1 MSNRKI
7 LIDEKLL
14 DNLLLKSLPQ
24 EYEVLSYTH
33 QLTED
38 EEEYLLILLAL
49 LYDIIESTRAWV
61 LSLKDITNLDG
72 LDVFFFD
79 EMDDE
84 IDRLFKEHFDS
95 VIILLSMFYD
105 TGKNVAVNE
114 LNVTPVPYV
123 NESLLLS
130 IIKHH
135 NYQVI
140 NNMLKDLSKNLRDI
154 VWNGIKDKLDIDEIA
169 ENLLKKGLQPIGKF
183 TPQQRARMIAVTER
197 SRAYNSAKLQ
207 TYHNYGVKLVDIITA
222 HDSKVCSICWDNESN
237 NPYTI
242 EEAQDLIPTHPYCR
256 CEYFPHLDDERYIDD
271 LIPED
276 FVVDLTNY

>member
-1 MSNRKI
+1 MSKKV
-7 LIDEKLL
+7 LIDEGLF

-24 EYEVLSYTH
+24 EYEVLSYTY
-33 QLTED
+33 QLKED
-38 EEEYLLILLAL
+38 EEEYLLILLSL
-49 LYDIIESTRAWV
+49 FYEIIESTRKWV
-61 LSLKDITNLDG
+61 LSFKGINNLEDLDI
-72 LDVFFFD
+72 FFFD

-84 IDRLFKEHFDS
+84 INDLFKTHFES
-95 VIILLSMFYD
+95 IVLLLSMFYD
-105 TGKNVAVNE
+105 TGKNVAVRE
-114 LNVTPVPYV
+114 LNVTLVPYV

-140 NNMLKDLSKNLRDI
+140 NNIIKDISKNLRDI
-154 VWNGIKDKLDIDEIA
+154 VWNGVKDKLDIDEIA

-207 TYHNYGVKLVDIITA
+207 TYHNYGVKYVDIITA
-222 HDSKVCSICWDNESN
+222 HDSKVCSICWENESN
-237 NPYTI
+237 NPYSI
-242 EEAQDLIPTHPYCR
+242 EEAQDIIPSHPYCR
-256 CEYFPHLDDERYIDD
+256 CEYFPHFDDERYVDE

>member
-1 MSNRKI
+1 MSKKV
-7 LIDEKLL
+7 LIDEGLF

-24 EYEVLSYTH
+24 EYEVLSYTYK
-33 QLTED
+33 LKED
-38 EEEYLLILLAL
+38 EEEYLLILLSL
-49 LYDIIESTRAWV
+49 FYEIIESTRKWV
-61 LSLKDITNLDG
+61 LSFKGINNLEDLDI
-72 LDVFFFD
+72 FFFD

-84 IDRLFKEHFDS
+84 INDLFKTHFES
-95 VIILLSMFYD
+95 IVLLLGMFYD
-105 TGKNVAVNE
+105 TGKNVAVRE
-114 LNVTPVPYV
+114 LNVTLVPYV

-140 NNMLKDLSKNLRDI
+140 NNIIKDISKNLRDI

-207 TYHNYGVKLVDIITA
+207 TYHNYGVKYVDIITA
-222 HDSKVCSICWDNESN
+222 HDSKVCSICWVNESN
-237 NPYTI
+237 NPYSI
-242 EEAQDLIPTHPYCR
+242 EEAQDIIPSHPYCR
-256 CEYFPHLDDERYIDD
+256 CEYFPHFDDEKYVDD

>member
-1 MSNRKI
+1 MSKKV
-7 LIDEKLL
+7 LIDEGLF

-24 EYEVLSYTH
+24 EYEVLSYTY
-33 QLTED
+33 QLKED
-38 EEEYLLILLAL
+38 EEEYLLILLSL
-49 LYDIIESTRAWV
+49 FYEIIESTRKWV
-61 LSLKDITNLDG
+61 LSFKGINNLEDLDI
-72 LDVFFFD
+72 FFFD

-84 IDRLFKEHFDS
+84 INDLFKTHFES
-95 VIILLSMFYD
+95 IVLLLSMFYD
-105 TGKNVAVNE
+105 TGKNVAVRE
-114 LNVTPVPYV
+114 LNVTLVPYV

-140 NNMLKDLSKNLRDI
+140 NNIIKDISKNLRDI

-207 TYHNYGVKLVDIITA
+207 TYHNYGVKYVDIITA
-222 HDSKVCSICWDNESN
+222 HDSKVCSICWENESN
-237 NPYTI
+237 NPYSI
-242 EEAQDLIPTHPYCR
+242 EEAQDIIPSHPYCR
-256 CEYFPHLDDERYIDD
+256 CEYFPHFDDEKYVDD

>member
-1 MSNRKI
+1 MSKKV
-7 LIDEKLL
+7 LIDEGLF

-24 EYEVLSYTH
+24 EYEVLSYTY
-33 QLTED
+33 QLKED
-38 EEEYLLILLAL
+38 EEEYLLILLSL
-49 LYDIIESTRAWV
+49 FYEIIESTRKWV
-61 LSLKDITNLDG
+61 LSFKGITNLED
-72 LDVFFFD
+72 LDIFFFD
-79 EMDDE
+79 EMEDE
-84 IDRLFKEHFDS
+84 INDLFKTHFES
-95 VIILLSMFYD
+95 IVLLLSMFYD
-105 TGKNVAVNE
+105 TGKNVAVRE
-114 LNVTPVPYV
+114 LNVTLVPYV

-140 NNMLKDLSKNLRDI
+140 NNIIKDISKNLRDI

-207 TYHNYGVKLVDIITA
+207 TYHNYGVKYVDIITA
-222 HDSKVCSICWDNESN
+222 HDSKVCSICWENESN
-237 NPYTI
+237 NPYSI
-242 EEAQDLIPTHPYCR
+242 EEAQDIIPSHPYCR
-256 CEYFPHLDDERYIDD
+256 CEYFPHFEDEKYVDD